1 MVFLDRAF
9 AAGETA
15 MDFGSAEFD
24 EFGFNPFL
32 FNFLQYIAK
41 QDGCVSAL
49 SGAAVQGNNFDA

>member
-1 MVFLDRAF
+1 
-9 AAGETA
+9 

-32 FNFLQYIAK
+32 FNFLQYISK